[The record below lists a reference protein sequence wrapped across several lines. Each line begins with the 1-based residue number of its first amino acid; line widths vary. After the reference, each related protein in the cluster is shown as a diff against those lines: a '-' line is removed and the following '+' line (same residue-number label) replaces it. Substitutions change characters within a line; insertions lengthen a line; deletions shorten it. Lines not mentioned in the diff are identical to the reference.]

1 VTITNGYATQQEAK
15 AWLNVQDA
23 SLDDLIVDSLV
34 NAASRAVDGY
44 CGRYFYADS
53 AATARVYVADNY
65 YCVTID
71 DLWDTATAVVK
82 TDSGQDGTFETTLTV
97 STQYMFEPINGVVG
111 GISGWPATRVRLVGG
126 TLFTSATYGRPQLQV
141 TAKWGWVAVPAPV
154 KQATLQVVGELWKRK
169 DAPFGII
176 EGSEFGPIRLSADAM
191 RSVTSL
197 LTPYCEVVTG
207 TSVGA
212 LA

>member
-1 VTITNGYATQQEAK
+1 MTIINGYCTQQEAK

-23 SLDDLIVDSLV
+23 SLGDLIVDDLV

-44 CGRYFYADS
+44 CGRYFYPDDI
-53 AATARVYVADNY
+53 ATARVFVATNGY
-65 YCVTID
+65 WVAID

-97 STQYMFEPINGVVG
+97 STQYIFEPINSVVG

-141 TAKWGWVAVPAPV
+141 TGKWGWAAVPGPV
-154 KQATLQVVGELWKRK
+154 KQATLMVVGELWKRK
-169 DAPFGII
+169 DAPFGIL
-176 EGSEFGPIRLSADAM
+176 EGSEFGPIRLSPDAM

-197 LTPYCEVVTG
+197 LMPYG
-207 TSVGA
+207 TYSSVGIGA